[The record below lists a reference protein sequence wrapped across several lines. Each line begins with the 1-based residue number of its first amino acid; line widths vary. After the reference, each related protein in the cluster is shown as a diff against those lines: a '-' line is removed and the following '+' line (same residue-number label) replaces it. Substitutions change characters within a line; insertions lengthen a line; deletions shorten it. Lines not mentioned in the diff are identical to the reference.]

1 MKNTLLAK
9 TLLLFFL
16 IITVSFLGFS
26 KEKKLDSQWEVAAVK
41 IESFNNDWVG
51 EALNFEKKVKV
62 DYAFKNDAENI
73 YVLFIFKDSKYMSSI
88 KNTGMTIW
96 FNREK
101 KKKKYGIKF
110 REKKIS
116 PYELIS
122 FLEKQQGFI
131 PEEKKNE
138 IRSKPNYFMISSE
151 VINKNNKSKS
161 PDEVNDKTRTAWFR
175 MKEQQGM
182 VVYEFSIPHEMV
194 SEIDQGIGIEAGKNI
209 KVGFEWGGMTKEMQ
223 MAMNRDAALG
233 NLPQTCATS
242 GSCELDREKGNR
254 TSKKEGPS
262 YNDSRQ
268 VSRLPGAKKYCF
280 WVNVQLANNQ

>member
-1 MKNTLLAK
+1 MKNTVLVK
-9 TLLLFFL
+9 TLLLFSL
-16 IITVSFLGFS
+16 IMTVSFLGFS
-26 KEKKLDSQWEVAAVK
+26 KEIKLDSSWNVAPVK
-41 IESFNNDWVG
+41 IDSFNNDWAG
-51 EALNFEKKVKV
+51 EALNFQKKVKV

-73 YVLFIFKDSKYMSSI
+73 YVLFIFKNSKYMSSI

-96 FNREK
+96 FNRERN

-110 REKKIS
+110 KEKKTS

-138 IRSKPNYFMISSE
+138 LRSKPNYIMLSSE

-175 MKEQQGM
+175 MKEQQGK
-182 VVYEFSIPHEMV
+182 VVYEFSIPLEMV
-194 SEIDQGIGIEAGKNI
+194 SEIDQGIGIEPGESI
-209 KVGFEWGGMTKEMQ
+209 RVGFEWGGMTKEMQ
-223 MAMNRDAALG
+223 MAMNRDAALA

-242 GSCELDREKGNR
+242 SSCEPPGDRKNRSDKGPTTYASDPR
-254 TSKKEGPS
+254 
-262 YNDSRQ
+262 SR
-268 VSRLPGAKKYCF
+268 VRSPKKYCF
-280 WVNVQLANNQ
+280 WVDVQLAKNQ

>member
-1 MKNTLLAK
+1 MKNTVWAR
-9 TLLLFFL
+9 TLLLIFL
-16 IITVSFLGFS
+16 MMTVSFLGFS
-26 KEKKLDSQWEVAAVK
+26 NEKKLDSRWEVAAVK
-41 IESFNNDWVG
+41 IDGFNNNWVG

-96 FNREK
+96 FNREG

-122 FLEKQQGFI
+122 YLEKQQRFI

-138 IRSKPNYFMISSE
+138 IRSEANYFMLSSE

-161 PDEVNDKTRTAWFR
+161 PDEINNKTRTAWFR
-175 MKEQQGM
+175 MMEQQGM
-182 VVYEFSIPHEMV
+182 VVYEFSIPLEMV
-194 SEIDQGIGIEAGKNI
+194 SEIDQGVGIEPGKSM

-223 MAMNRDAALG
+223 MAMNRDAALA

-242 GSCELDREKGNR
+242 SSCEPDHENKRGLGKGPL
-254 TSKKEGPS
+254 T
-262 YNDSRQ
+262 NDSLPG
-268 VSRLPGAKKYCF
+268 SRLRAPKKYCF
-280 WVNVQLANNQ
+280 WVNVQLAKN

>member
-1 MKNTLLAK
+1 MKNTVLVK

-16 IITVSFLGFS
+16 IVTVSFLGFS
-26 KEKKLDSQWEVAAVK
+26 KEEKFDSQWEVAAVK
-41 IESFNNDWVG
+41 IDSLNNNWIG

-138 IRSKPNYFMISSE
+138 IRSKPNYFMLSSE

-161 PDEVNDKTRTAWFR
+161 PDEVNDKARTAWFR
-175 MKEQQGM
+175 IKEQQGM

-194 SEIDQGIGIEAGKNI
+194 SEIDQGIGIEPGKNI
-209 KVGFEWGGMTKEMQ
+209 KVGFEWGGITKEMQ

-242 GSCELDREKGNR
+242 SSCELDREKGNR

-262 YNDSRQ
+262 FNDSRPG
-268 VSRLPGAKKYCF
+268 SRIRGPKKYCF

>member
-1 MKNTLLAK
+1 MKNTVLVK
-9 TLLLFFL
+9 TLLVFSL
-16 IITVSFLGFS
+16 IMAVSFLGFS
-26 KEKKLDSQWEVAAVK
+26 KEKQFDSRWEVAAAK
-41 IESFNNDWVG
+41 IDSFNNSWVG
-51 EALNFEKKVKV
+51 EALSFEKKVKV

-96 FNREK
+96 FNREGK

-110 REKKIS
+110 TENKTS
-116 PYELIS
+116 PYEFIS

-138 IRSKPNYFMISSE
+138 ILSKPNYFMLSSE
-151 VINKNNKSKS
+151 VINKNKKSKS

-182 VVYEFSIPHEMV
+182 VVYEFSIPLEMV
-194 SEIDQGIGIEAGKNI
+194 SGIDQGIGIEPGKSI
-209 KVGFEWGGMTKEMQ
+209 KVGFEWGGMTKEMKI
-223 MAMNRDAALG
+223 AMNRDADLA

-242 GSCELDREKGNR
+242 SSCEPDLGGNR
-254 TSKKEGPS
+254 HSKKGPS
-262 YNDSRQ
+262 TNDSPQ
-268 VSRLPGAKKYCF
+268 GSRLRGPKKYCF
-280 WVNVQLANNQ
+280 WVNVQLARNQ

>member
-1 MKNTLLAK
+1 MKNTALAK
-9 TLLLFFL
+9 TLLLFSL
-16 IITVSFLGFS
+16 IMTVSFLGFS
-26 KEKKLDSQWEVAAVK
+26 KEKKLDSSWDVVPMK
-41 IESFNNDWVG
+41 IDSFNNSWVG

-96 FNREK
+96 FNREGK

-110 REKKIS
+110 KENKTG

-131 PEEKKNE
+131 SEEKKNE
-138 IRSKPNYFMISSE
+138 IRSKPNYFMLSSE

-182 VVYEFSIPHEMV
+182 VVYEFGIPLEMV
-194 SEIDQGIGIEAGKNI
+194 SEIDQGIGIGPGKSI
-209 KVGFEWGGMTKEMQ
+209 KVGFEWGGMTKEMK
-223 MAMNRDAALG
+223 MAMNRDADIA

-242 GSCELDREKGNR
+242 SSCEPDLGGKRH
-254 TSKKEGPS
+254 SKKGPS
-262 YNDSRQ
+262 TNDSSPG
-268 VSRLPGAKKYCF
+268 SRLRGPKKYCF
-280 WVNVQLANNQ
+280 WVNVQLAENQ

>member
-1 MKNTLLAK
+1 M
-9 TLLLFFL
+9 
-16 IITVSFLGFS
+16 TVSFLGFS
-26 KEKKLDSQWEVAAVK
+26 KEKKLDSRWDVAAIK
-41 IESFNNDWVG
+41 IDSFNNDWVG
-51 EALNFEKKVKV
+51 EALSFEKKVKV
-62 DYAFKNDAENI
+62 DYAFKNDTENI

-96 FNREK
+96 FNREGK

-110 REKKIS
+110 TEKKIN

-138 IRSKPNYFMISSE
+138 IRSKPNYFMLSSG

-161 PDEVNDKTRTAWFR
+161 PNEVNDKARTAWFR

-182 VVYEFSIPHEMV
+182 VVYEFSIPLEMV
-194 SEIDQGIGIEAGKNI
+194 SEIDQGIGIEPGKSI

-223 MAMNRDAALG
+223 MAMNRDAALS

-242 GSCELDREKGNR
+242 SSCEPDHDKRHSEKD
-254 TSKKEGPS
+254 PS
-262 YNDSRQ
+262 YNDSRPG
-268 VSRLPGAKKYCF
+268 SRLRGPKKYCF

>member
-1 MKNTLLAK
+1 M
-9 TLLLFFL
+9 
-16 IITVSFLGFS
+16 TVSFLGFS
-26 KEKKLDSQWEVAAVK
+26 KEIKLDSSWNVAPVK
-41 IESFNNDWVG
+41 IDSFNNDWAG
-51 EALNFEKKVKV
+51 EALNFQKKVKV

-73 YVLFIFKDSKYMSSI
+73 YVLFIFKNSKYMSSI

-96 FNREK
+96 FNRERN

-110 REKKIS
+110 KEKKTS

-138 IRSKPNYFMISSE
+138 LRSKPNYIMLSSE

-182 VVYEFSIPHEMV
+182 VVYEFSIPLEMV
-194 SEIDQGIGIEAGKNI
+194 SEIDQGIGIEPGKSIN
-209 KVGFEWGGMTKEMQ
+209 VGFEWGGMTKEMQ
-223 MAMNRDAALG
+223 MAMNRSAALA

-242 GSCELDREKGNR
+242 SSCEPDHDRKSH
-254 TSKKEGPS
+254 SKKGPS
-262 YNDSRQ
+262 TNDSRPG
-268 VSRLPGAKKYCF
+268 SRLRGPKKYCF

>member
-1 MKNTLLAK
+1 MKNTVLVK
-9 TLLLFFL
+9 TLLLFSL
-16 IITVSFLGFS
+16 IMTVSFLGFS
-26 KEKKLDSQWEVAAVK
+26 KEIKLDSSWNVAPVK
-41 IESFNNDWVG
+41 IGSFNNDWVG
-51 EALNFEKKVKV
+51 EALSFQKKVKV
-62 DYAFKNDAENI
+62 DYAFKNDTENI

-96 FNREK
+96 FNREGK

-110 REKKIS
+110 TEKKIS

-138 IRSKPNYFMISSE
+138 IRSKPNYFMLSSE

-182 VVYEFSIPHEMV
+182 VAYEFSIPLEMV
-194 SEIDQGIGIEAGKNI
+194 SEIDQGIGIGPGKSI
-209 KVGFEWGGMTKEMQ
+209 KVGFEWGGMTKEMK
-223 MAMNRDAALG
+223 MAMNRDADIA

-242 GSCELDREKGNR
+242 SSCEPPLDSKDH
-254 TSKKEGPS
+254 SKKGTWT
-262 YNDSRQ
+262 NDSRPG
-268 VSRLPGAKKYCF
+268 SRPRGPKKYCF
-280 WVNVQLANNQ
+280 WVNVQLAKNQ